1 MGNPVEKCEAVERR
15 VRGARG
21 VKGLLCFSLGGAGM
35 WYLRALAVVA
45 VAVPLAVGT
54 GCKTVS
60 KATYD
65 QDVMAAQKKTDAA
78 QKKADAAQKQL
89 DLVRKDLKAAED
101 QLSANRRFLGDLK
114 AVQNEAADQKTRAD
128 RLQSQLAEAQAALDQ
143 VRKDLGA
150 EMIKEG
156 KLQQLADAQQAT
168 ETELA
173 AARKALADI
182 AKKLEVAAPAPE
194 PNK

>member
-1 MGNPVEKCEAVERR
+1 
-15 VRGARG
+15 
-21 VKGLLCFSLGGAGM
+21 
-35 WYLRALAVVA
+35 
-45 VAVPLAVGT
+45 
-54 GCKTVS
+54 
-60 KATYD
+60 
-65 QDVMAAQKKTDAA
+65 
-78 QKKADAAQKQL
+78 
-89 DLVRKDLKAAED
+89 
-101 QLSANRRFLGDLK
+101 LK